1 MNITIKIN
9 TDNGAFED
17 DTVYECKK
25 IIKDNIDKLNTS
37 SFVHLY
43 DFNGNKVGYMEEKW
57 NYITQN
63 IKKTIR
69 DIY

>member
-17 DTVYECKK
+17 DPVYECKK

-43 DFNGNKVGYMEEKW
+43 DFNGNKVGYMEEK
-57 NYITQN
+57 
-63 IKKTIR
+63 
-69 DIY
+69 